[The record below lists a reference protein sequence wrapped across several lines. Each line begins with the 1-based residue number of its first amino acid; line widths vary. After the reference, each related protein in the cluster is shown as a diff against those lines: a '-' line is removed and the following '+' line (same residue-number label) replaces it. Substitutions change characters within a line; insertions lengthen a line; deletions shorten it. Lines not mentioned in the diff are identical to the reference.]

1 MKGIGITPAELEK
14 RMLAH
19 EEKFRRMYVEKECK
33 EIINDVAAVLNQEGY
48 TAGANVLERMFREY
62 E

>member
-14 RMLAH
+14 RMLKH
-19 EEKFRRMYVEKECK
+19 EQVFNKMYVETECK
-33 EIINDVAAVLNQEGY
+33 AIITDVAAVLKQEGY
-48 TAGANVLERMFREY
+48 TAGANVLERMFKEY